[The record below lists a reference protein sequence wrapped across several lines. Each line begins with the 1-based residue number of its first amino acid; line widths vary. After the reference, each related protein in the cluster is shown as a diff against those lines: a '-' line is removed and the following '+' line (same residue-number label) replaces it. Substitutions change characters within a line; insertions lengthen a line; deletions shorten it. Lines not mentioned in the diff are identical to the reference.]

1 MAFTTGL
8 SDAAQNNYSTTQ
20 TLGQLIGMLIS
31 AVLGILGVILLV
43 LVVYAGFL
51 WMTAAGDDK
60 KIKKA
65 KDILA
70 SAVVGLIIVVASYS
84 ISTFVIGALQ
94 GTANGA
100 SNISNQNS
108 VNQQQP

>member
-1 MAFTTGL
+1 MAFTDGL
-8 SDAAQNNYSTTQ
+8 TDAGGRGGYSVSQ
-20 TLGQLIGMLIS
+20 SLPDLIGLIIT
-31 AVLGILGVILLV
+31 AVLSVLGVILLV
-43 LVVYAGFL
+43 LIIYAGFI

-70 SAVVGLIIVVASYS
+70 AAVVGSVIVISSYA

-94 GTANGA
+94 NTLNSNTAANNA
-100 SNISNQNS
+100 NRQLDN
-108 VNQQQP
+108 